1 MPSLRL
7 SEVAEL
13 VGGERVDD
21 RDPVIRGVAG
31 IDEAGPGDLTFV
43 TNRRYAAKL
52 ENCGAEA
59 VIVGPDVET
68 SLPAIRVEHA
78 YPAFARFLAEFQ
90 AEDDRVF
97 PPGIHPT
104 AVIDETAE
112 LAADVAVGP
121 YCVIGAGVKI
131 GAGTRLG
138 PHVVLGPDVTLGD
151 GCRLYARCAVRENCV
166 IGDRVILHIGVT
178 LGTDGF
184 GYLPS
189 PQGLH
194 KIPQVGI
201 VVLGD
206 DVEIGAGACV
216 DRATTGR
223 TVIGRGTKIDN
234 LVQIGHNVALGSDCA
249 LSAQTGLSGST
260 KVGDRVTMAGQ
271 VGISHAVTI
280 GSDVKIGGQSGVS
293 RDLPGQA
300 DYFGYP
306 ALEAREAFR
315 ISSAMR
321 KLPELLRR
329 VAQLERNNGDSGA
342 GN

>member
-7 SEVAEL
+7 SEVAAL
-13 VGGERVDD
+13 LGGELVDD

-31 IDEAGPGDLTFV
+31 IDDAGPGDLTFV
-43 TNRRYAAKL
+43 ASRKFAARL
-52 ENCGAEA
+52 GECAAEA
-59 VIVGPDVET
+59 VIVGPET
-68 SLPAIRVEHA
+68 ESPLPAIRVEHPYA
-78 YPAFARFLAEFQ
+78 AFAAFLERFR

-104 AVIDETAE
+104 AVIDPGAE
-112 LAADVAVGP
+112 VAGDVAIGPYSVVGP
-121 YCVIGAGVKI
+121 GTVI

-138 PHVVLGPDVTLGD
+138 PHVVLGPDVTLGRE
-151 GCRLYARCAVRENCV
+151 CRLYARCAIREGCRV
-166 IGDRVILHIGVT
+166 GDRVTMHIGVT

-189 PQGLH
+189 PQGLS

-201 VVLGD
+201 VVVED

-223 TVIGRGTKIDN
+223 TVIGSGTKIDN
-234 LVQIGHNVALGSDCA
+234 LVQVGHNVNLGSHCA
-249 LSAQTGLSGST
+249 LSAQTGISGSVQ
-260 KVGDRVTMAGQ
+260 VGDRVTMAGQ
-271 VGISHAVTI
+271 VGISHQVKI
-280 GSDVKIGGQSGVS
+280 GSDVKIGGQSGVT
-293 RDLPGQA
+293 RDLEDGT

-315 ISSAMR
+315 ITGALR

-329 VAQLERNNGDSGA
+329 VTRLEQKDEGTDEK
-342 GN
+342 